1 MSMLNN
7 LKKTQK
13 NHVFLDD
20 EDDMDIDN
28 MDFPLPNE
36 PSSSSSSARR
46 APAGGVPG
54 MGGMGGMPDL
64 SSMMSAMG
72 GMGGMGGGM
81 GGGGGMPDMAQ
92 LQQMMQSMGGAGGLG
107 GDTQRPGAAMAAP
120 PARESV
126 VTVASG
132 PNGVARQMRPEEYK
146 E

>member
-36 PSSSSSSARR
+36 PSSSSTRKT
-46 APAGGVPG
+46 PAGGVPG

-72 GMGGMGGGM
+72 GMGGGM

-92 LQQMMQSMGGAGGLG
+92 LQQMMQSMGAGGLG
-107 GDTQRPGAAMAAP
+107 GDAQRPGAAMAAP

-132 PNGVARQMRPEEYK
+132 PNGVSRQMRPEEYK